1 MAEETRMFGKR
12 LALVVSAVAL
22 VVAVAGGASDS
33 TGQTQGTSAGITYGG
48 LKDQYGA
55 WLRLDPGRRAI
66 AALQIDWAIA
76 PERCS
81 NRKAYSS
88 VMYAGYEEQNP
99 ISVGQ
104 DGAFKKTVVDRF
116 KDEGGRYEETQ
127 VVSGKIADDVVTGS
141 ITSRVR
147 VVKPSGL
154 VVRCTSRVQRWRLV
168 D

>member
-1 MAEETRMFGKR
+1 MAKETRMFGKR
-12 LALVVSAVAL
+12 IGLVFFAVAL
-22 VVAVAGGASDS
+22 VVAVAGRPSDS
-33 TGQTQGTSAGITYGG
+33 TGQTQETPGITYGG
-48 LKDQYGA
+48 LKDRYGA

-76 PERCS
+76 AERCS
-81 NRKAYSS
+81 NRKTYSN
-88 VMYAGYEEQNP
+88 VVYAGYEEGRP

-127 VVSGKIADDVVTGS
+127 VVSGKIADDVATGS

-154 VVRCTSRVQRWRLV
+154 VVRCASRIQRWRLV

>member
-1 MAEETRMFGKR
+1 MFGKR
-12 LALVVSAVAL
+12 LGLAVVAGAF
-22 VVAVAGGASDS
+22 VVAVTGGPSDS
-33 TGQTQGTSAGITYGG
+33 TGQTQGTPGISYGG

-81 NRKAYSS
+81 NRTAYSA
-88 VMYAGYEEQNP
+88 VVYAGYEEDRP
-99 ISVGQ
+99 ISVGA
-104 DGAFKKTVVDRF
+104 DGGFAKTVVDRYR
-116 KDEGGRYEETQ
+116 DAGGRHEEIQ
-127 VVSGKIADDVVTGS
+127 VVRGKIAERVATGS

-147 VVKPSGL
+147 VVKPSGR
-154 VVRCTSRVQRWRLV
+154 VVRCTSRVQSWRLT

>member
-1 MAEETRMFGKR
+1 MFGKR
-12 LALVVSAVAL
+12 LALVV
-22 VVAVAGGASDS
+22 VAVAVMVAVVGGTRAS
-33 TGQTQGTSAGITYGG
+33 TGQTQGAPGITYGG

-66 AALQIDWAIA
+66 ASLQIDWAIA

-81 NRKAYSS
+81 NRKAYSNI
-88 VMYAGYEEQNP
+88 MYAGYEERNP

-104 DGAFKKTVVDRF
+104 DGSFKKTVVDRF
-116 KDEGGRYEETQ
+116 QDEGSRYEETQ

-147 VVKPSGL
+147 IVKPSGL
-154 VVRCTSRVQRWRLV
+154 VVRCTSRIQRWRLV